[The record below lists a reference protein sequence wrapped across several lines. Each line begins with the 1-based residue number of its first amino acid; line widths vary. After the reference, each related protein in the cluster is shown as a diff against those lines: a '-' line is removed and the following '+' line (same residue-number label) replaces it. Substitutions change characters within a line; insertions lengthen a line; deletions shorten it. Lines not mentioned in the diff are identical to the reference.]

1 MGGTIGKESRV
12 GIEARVD
19 AVNDIEQ
26 IEKPETRNED
36 MVAMT
41 QTPWRLMPVKKRLE
55 MLTDTHES
63 LPSP

>member
-1 MGGTIGKESRV
+1 MP
-12 GIEARVD
+12 RVD